1 MKNNIINPK
10 NDNIFNLNSKIV
22 GNKMNNEY
30 ISEENKIVKH
40 WYFNLL
46 VGITL
51 ILVALWVFSH
61 AEITYTSLSIIF
73 SLSFFFA
80 GLAGIIFSIQYRD
93 LLNEWGLLF
102 AVGIID
108 LLASI
113 TVILQPNISTGA
125 LALIMGYVF
134 LCSSVKIITWSKELE
149 KYVALYL
156 GWLLFGGVFGVII
169 SSLFLWNGILPALSL
184 LFFTSF
190 ALLIIG
196 ISEIYFSRVL
206 RKLKR

>member
-1 MKNNIINPK
+1 
-10 NDNIFNLNSKIV
+10 
-22 GNKMNNEY
+22 MNNEY